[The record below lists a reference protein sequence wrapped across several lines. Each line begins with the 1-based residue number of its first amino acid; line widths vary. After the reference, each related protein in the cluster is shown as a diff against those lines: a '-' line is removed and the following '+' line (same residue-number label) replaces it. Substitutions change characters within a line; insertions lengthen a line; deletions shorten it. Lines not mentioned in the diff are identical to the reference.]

1 MATMTKPEKFARRI
15 IKTLQ
20 DAGFEALFAGGC
32 VRDMLLHKQ
41 PEDYDIA
48 TNALPNQVRSL
59 FGHRRTLAIGLAF
72 GVIEILGSK
81 QTGNVQVATFRS
93 DDSYTDGRHPDR
105 VVFSSAAADAQ
116 RRDFTIN
123 GMFYDPVKEQFF
135 DYVGGQR
142 DLKLKMIRAIGNPNT
157 RFQEDRLR
165 LLRAIRFSTRFGFE
179 LEATTKAAIMELAP
193 LITTVSAER
202 ITDELRRMFQHPVR
216 GQALK
221 QTFDSGLLEH
231 LFPEIHEPISEN
243 PRTEH
248 RQQERILS
256 QVFSTLKQLDHAI
269 EYIHSEFDSGT
280 RSGAQQ
286 TLFPE
291 SSTQNARFILSM
303 TVLINGLRQC
313 QQTSVEQEVPSQQHS
328 VASPQIICRRMKL
341 SNYETHHI
349 CWLVASMKWLMQSD
363 ELPLSTLKRRLAHPC
378 IKALLV
384 LHYADSHHRTTG
396 HDDLHFCINT
406 LKTMPEEELCPP
418 PLVDG
423 HDLIRQGIE
432 PGPRIGEILENIRD
446 AQLESAIR
454 TRKDAL
460 QFIKQ
465 QIRTH

>member
-48 TNALPNQVRSL
+48 TSALPNQVRSL

-93 DDSYTDGRHPDR
+93 DDTYTDGRHPDR

-179 LEATTKAAIMELAP
+179 LEATTKTAIMELAP

-243 PRTEH
+243 SRTEH
-248 RQQERILS
+248 KQQERILS

-269 EYIHSEFDSGT
+269 
-280 RSGAQQ
+280 
-286 TLFPE
+286 
-291 SSTQNARFILSM
+291 
-303 TVLINGLRQC
+303 
-313 QQTSVEQEVPSQQHS
+313 
-328 VASPQIICRRMKL
+328 
-341 SNYETHHI
+341 
-349 CWLVASMKWLMQSD
+349 
-363 ELPLSTLKRRLAHPC
+363 
-378 IKALLV
+378 
-384 LHYADSHHRTTG
+384 
-396 HDDLHFCINT
+396 
-406 LKTMPEEELCPP
+406 
-418 PLVDG
+418 
-423 HDLIRQGIE
+423 
-432 PGPRIGEILENIRD
+432 
-446 AQLESAIR
+446 
-454 TRKDAL
+454 
-460 QFIKQ
+460 
-465 QIRTH
+465 

>member
-1 MATMTKPEKFARRI
+1 MATMTNPEIFARRI
-15 IKTLQ
+15 IKKLQ

-48 TNALPNQVRSL
+48 TSARPNQVRSL

-81 QTGNVQVATFRS
+81 QRGNVQVATFRS

-165 LLRAIRFSTRFGFE
+165 LLRAIRFSTRFGFK
-179 LEATTKAAIMELAP
+179 LEAKTKTAIMDLAP

-202 ITDELRRMFQHPVR
+202 ITDELRRMFQHSVR
-216 GQALK
+216 SQALK

-231 LFPEIHEPISEN
+231 LFPEIHGPQSDDS
-243 PRTEH
+243 RTEN
-248 RQQERILS
+248 RQQERILN
-256 QVFSTLKQLDHAI
+256 QVFSTLKQLDRAI
-269 EYIHSEFDSGT
+269 EYIHSELDT
-280 RSGAQQ
+280 GAPPSAQKI
-286 TLFPE
+286 LLPE
-291 SSTQNARFILSM
+291 SSIQNARFILSM
-303 TVLINGLRQC
+303 AVLLNGLQQC
-313 QQTSVEQEVPSQQHS
+313 QRTGVEQEEPSIQHAI
-328 VASPQIICRRMKL
+328 ASPHIICRRMKL
-341 SNYETHHI
+341 SNNETQHI
-349 CWLVASMKWLMQSD
+349 CWLAASMRWLWQPG
-363 ELPLSTLKRRLAHPC
+363 ELPVSTLKRRLAHPG

-384 LHYADSHHRTTG
+384 LHHADSHHRRTG
-396 HDDLHFCINT
+396 HDDLRFCINT

-418 PLVDG
+418 PLIDG

-432 PGPRIGEILENIRD
+432 PGPRIGEILENVRD
-446 AQLESAIR
+446 AQLESDIR

-460 QFIKQ
+460 QFVKQ